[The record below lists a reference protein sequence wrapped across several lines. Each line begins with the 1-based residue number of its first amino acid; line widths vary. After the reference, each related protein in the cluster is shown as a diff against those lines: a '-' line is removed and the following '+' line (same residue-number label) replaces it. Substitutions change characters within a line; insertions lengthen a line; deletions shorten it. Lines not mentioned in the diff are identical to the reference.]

1 MKLPKNRQSGQV
13 LILALIL
20 LAVGGALMVPTLNLA
35 YTSVKYHG
43 QATEKTLEVY
53 SADSGVQYALC
64 KLRNDPEG
72 YKAAPVSE
80 NFTLNGKTV
89 YVTIEHIS
97 GIVHKITSTGTSDS
111 GRSTTIECYTTTT
124 SGLLEHVA
132 VSNGDMQLQETIVTS
147 APVEGEADIFIN
159 GDFQLQESTVYGDVT
174 YTGNLNMDEY
184 SVVTGELTQGGEP
197 EELPPVDAQY
207 WEDAAKAG
215 GTNNGNKQ
223 IKDKTDYHLGPL
235 YITGD
240 LQIQNSSVILDG
252 TVYVVGQIQM
262 QDNSTV
268 VGSSVLVAEGLVQL
282 QGASYDT
289 ENIPMI
295 MSVYNSITVQAG
307 SEIGAVLYAPNGD
320 IKIQDYSVLYGS
332 AIGNYVQI
340 QKSILIYTAD
350 IQSSEGIPG
359 SQIDVFTYSY

>member
-1 MKLPKNRQSGQV
+1 MKNRESGQA
-13 LILALIL
+13 LILALIV
-20 LAVGGALMVPTLNLA
+20 LALGALLVTPTLNLA

-43 QATEKTLEVY
+43 RTTEKYLEVY
-53 SADSGVQYALC
+53 SADSGVQHALC
-64 KLRNDPEG
+64 RLRNNPEG
-72 YKAAPVSE
+72 YKEPSSPE

-89 YVTIEHIS
+89 YVTIEHVS
-97 GIVHKITSTGTSDS
+97 GIVHKITSTATSDS

-124 SGLLEHVA
+124 SGLLENVA
-132 VSNGDMQLQETIVTS
+132 VSNGDMVLQETIVTS

-159 GDFQLQESTVYGDVT
+159 GKLTIQESTVYGDAT
-174 YTGNLNMDEY
+174 YTSSL
-184 SVVTGELTQGGEP
+184 SVGGDWLVTGELTQGGEP
-197 EELPPVDAQY
+197 EPLPPVDAGY
-207 WEDAAKAG
+207 WEDAAKSG

-223 IKDKTDYHLGPL
+223 IKDETDYHLGPL

-268 VGSSVLVAEGLVQL
+268 TGSSVIVAEGLVQL

-295 MSVYNSITVQAG
+295 MSVDNSITVQAN
-307 SEIGAVLYAPNGD
+307 SQIGAVLYAPNGE
-320 IKIQDYSVLYGS
+320 IIIQDYSVLYGS
-332 AIGNYVQI
+332 AIGNFVQI
-340 QKSILIYTAD
+340 QKSTLIYTAD
-350 IQSSEGIPG
+350 IQASEGIPG